1 MDVHDVDNVDN
12 VDNADTVDNVDL
24 AGPDRA
30 EASDGET
37 SNGRGRSWRTLASG
51 QLCQS
56 STWTTSQPPPSRL
69 SFRLCLLRPIN

>member
-1 MDVHDVDNVDN
+1 MIVMVWKAKSEDLEDVDN
-12 VDNADTVDNVDL
+12 VDNVDL

-37 SNGRGRSWRTLASG
+37 SNGRGRSGRTLASG

-56 STWTTSQPPPSRL
+56 
-69 SFRLCLLRPIN
+69 